1 MNLSK
6 ELHHFDRTVSSKN
19 QFSIIELKKIWSYKD
34 LILLFVKRDFISLYK
49 QTILGP
55 VWFIAEPLF
64 TTIVFT
70 FIFGTMANLD
80 TSTIPKPLF
89 YLAGI
94 ILWNYFSECLVKTS
108 STFIS
113 NRSVFDKVYFPRIVI
128 PFSIIL
134 SGLLKFSVQIL
145 LFFSI
150 CLYYSIIYNSIN
162 LNLTILL
169 FPLLILI
176 MAGLGLGF
184 GLFISAITTK
194 YRDLRFLIEF
204 GVKLLMYGTTVV
216 YPLSMAGNY
225 KWFIL
230 ANPMTSVIETFKYG
244 IFSKGVFDWFYL
256 IYSFLFMLI
265 IVSLGFVIFNKTEK
279 SFIDTI

>member
-6 ELHHFDRTVSSKN
+6 GLHHFDRTVSSKN

-55 VWFIAEPLF
+55 VWFIAEPLI

>member
-162 LNLTILL
+162 LNFTILL

-184 GLFISAITTK
+184 GLLISAITTK

-204 GVKLLMYGTTVV
+204 GIKLLMYGTTVV

-225 KWFIL
+225 KWLIL

>member
-145 LFFSI
+145 LFISI
-150 CLYYSIIYNSIN
+150 CLYYAIVYSSIN
-162 LNLTILL
+162 INLTILL

>member
-1 MNLSK
+1 MSK
-6 ELHHFDRTVSSKN
+6 NDELIHFDRIVSSKS
-19 QFSIIELKKIWSYKD
+19 QWLIFDLKKIWSYKD
-34 LILLFVKRDFISLYK
+34 LIILFVKRDFISLYK

-55 VWFIAEPLF
+55 IWFIAEPLI
-64 TTIVFT
+64 TMIVFT
-70 FIFGTMANLD
+70 FIFGFMANLD
-80 TSTIPKPLF
+80 TSSIPKPLF

-94 ILWNYFSECLVKTS
+94 TMWNYFSECLIKTS
-108 STFIS
+108 NTFIN
-113 NRSVFDKVYFPRIVI
+113 NRSIFDKVYFPRIVVPI
-128 PFSIIL
+128 SIVI

-145 LFFSI
+145 LFFII
-150 CLYYSIIYNSIN
+150 CIYYFIAHNSIN
-162 LNLTILL
+162 INVVILL

-184 GLFISAITTK
+184 GLIISAITTK

-216 YPLSMAGNY
+216 YPLSMAGDY
-225 KWFIL
+225 KWIIL
-230 ANPMTSVIETFKYG
+230 ANPMTSIIETFKYG

-256 IYSFLFMLI
+256 SYSFIFMI
-265 IVSLGFVIFNKTEK
+265 IVLFLGFVIFSKTEK

>member
-1 MNLSK
+1 MNPSK

-162 LNLTILL
+162 LNFTILL

-184 GLFISAITTK
+184 GLLISAITTK

-204 GVKLLMYGTTVV
+204 GIKLLMYGTTVV

-225 KWFIL
+225 KWLIL

>member
-6 ELHHFDRTVSSKN
+6 GLHHFDRTVSSKN

-55 VWFIAEPLF
+55 VWFIAEPLI

-225 KWFIL
+225 KWLIL

>member
-55 VWFIAEPLF
+55 VWFIAEPLI

-145 LFFSI
+145 LFISI
-150 CLYYSIIYNSIN
+150 CLYYAIVYSSIN
-162 LNLTILL
+162 INLTILL

-225 KWFIL
+225 KWLIL

-244 IFSKGVFDWFYL
+244 VFSKGVFDWFYL

>member
-134 SGLLKFSVQIL
+134 SGLLKLSVQIL

-162 LNLTILL
+162 LNFTILL

-184 GLFISAITTK
+184 GLLISAITTK

-204 GVKLLMYGTTVV
+204 GIKLLMYGTTVV

-225 KWFIL
+225 KWLIL